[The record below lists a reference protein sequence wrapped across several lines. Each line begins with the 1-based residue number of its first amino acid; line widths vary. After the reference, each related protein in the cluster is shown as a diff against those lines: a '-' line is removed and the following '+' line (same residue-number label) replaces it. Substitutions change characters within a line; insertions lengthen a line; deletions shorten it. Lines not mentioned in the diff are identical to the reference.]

1 MMLNKKGLNFLHFF
15 TLTVLVLTVFGCA
28 VPQKPQG
35 GPKDVTPPKLLKA
48 TPANST
54 HNFSS
59 KTIRLEFDEFF
70 KFNNQYQEIT
80 ISPAQEKT
88 PEYKIDKKA
97 LVINLKDTLQKNTT
111 YVINFGKAI
120 GDVTENNILKNFT
133 YVFSTGTH
141 IDSLTLAG
149 NVTNIQTQQREK
161 DVLVM
166 LFTLKEDSLKFGKK
180 KPSVFTTTDTAGNFT
195 IGNLHEGQYR
205 LYALKETAANKIYDN
220 DNELIA
226 FPSKIINLQNDTAGI
241 QLHLFKADPPKFRFS
256 AHQFDPDGK
265 LLLVFNKPVDKPS
278 IKIIYPKAIDDN
290 KYVDIAKTK
299 DTAMVYL
306 KNMDFDSLRVVLYSN
321 NKTVDSVSVRKGRK
335 ETFVHSVAIRTSADN
350 GNILKPG
357 TDLKIFSNTPIVNYE
372 PSQITLMEDSNMVS
386 NYNLTRDTAN
396 QKYFT
401 LKYPWKQNVTYTL
414 TFNEGAL
421 TGFFGEQNKKIPK
434 KFKLDKPQ
442 NYSQLTLKVTV
453 PDTARSYIVELL
465 NDQSALLRSD
475 VIRKSTSIVYKNYL
489 TGKYHFRV
497 IYDDNNNGKWDT
509 GSVKEKRQPENI
521 WVDKNIIPLRPN
533 WEAIES
539 LTIPREPN
547 L

>member
-1 MMLNKKGLNFLHFF
+1 MLNKKRVIFLRFF
-15 TLTVLVLTVFGCA
+15 TSAVLALTIFGCA

-59 KTIRLEFDEFF
+59 KTIRLDFDEYF
-70 KFNNQYQEIT
+70 KLNNVYQEIT

-88 PEYKIDKKA
+88 PEYKTDKKS
-97 LVINLKDTLQKNTT
+97 LIINLKDTLQKNTT

-141 IDSLTLAG
+141 IDSLTLGG

-166 LFTLKEDSLKFGKK
+166 LFTLRQDSLQFGKK
-180 KPSVFTTTDTAGNFT
+180 KPSLFTTTDTAGNFT
-195 IGNLHEGQYR
+195 ISNLHEGQYR
-205 LYALKETAANKIYDN
+205 LYALKETTANKIYDN

-226 FPSKIINLQNDTAGI
+226 FPSKIINLQNDTTGI
-241 QLHLFKADPPKFRFS
+241 QLHLFKADPPKFRF
-256 AHQFDPDGK
+256 ALHQFDVDGK
-265 LLLVFNKPVDKPS
+265 LLLVFNKPVDKPTL
-278 IKIIYPKAIDDN
+278 KIIYPATVDEH
-290 KYVDIAKTK
+290 KYVDITKTK

-306 KNMDFDSLRVVLYSN
+306 KHMDFDSLRVVLYSN
-321 NKTVDSVSVRKGRK
+321 NKSVDSISVRKGKK
-335 ETFVHSVAIRTSADN
+335 ETFVHTIVLRTTADN
-350 GNILKPG
+350 GNLLKPG
-357 TDLKIFSNTPIVNYE
+357 TDLKFVSNTPITSYE
-372 PSQITLMEDSNMVS
+372 PSQITLLEDSNTVN
-386 NYNLTRDTAN
+386 NYNLTRDTGN
-396 QKYFT
+396 LKSFT
-401 LKYPWKQNVTYTL
+401 IKYPWKQNVTYTL

-434 KFKLDKPQ
+434 KFKIDKLQ
-442 NYSQLTLKVTV
+442 NYSQINLKVTV
-453 PDTARSYIVELL
+453 PDTAHTYIVELM
-465 NDQSALLRSD
+465 NDQGSLLRAD
-475 VIRKSTSIVYKNYL
+475 VIRKNTTLVYKNYL
-489 TGKYHFRV
+489 TGKYHYRV
-497 IYDDNNNGKWDT
+497 VYDDNNNGKWDT

-521 WVDKNIIPLRPN
+521 WVDKKIILLRPS
-533 WEAIES
+533 WEDNEI

>member
-1 MMLNKKGLNFLHFF
+1 MLNKKGSNFLRFF
-15 TLTVLVLTVFGCA
+15 TLAVLVLTVFGCA

-35 GPKDVTPPKLLKA
+35 GPKDVSPPKLLKA

-54 HNFSS
+54 HNFST
-59 KTIRLEFDEFF
+59 KTIRLDFDEYF
-70 KFNNQYQEIT
+70 KLNNAYQEIT

-88 PEYKIDKKA
+88 PEYKTDKKS
-97 LVINLKDTLQKNTT
+97 LIINLKDTLQKNTT

-141 IDSLTLAG
+141 IDSLTLGG

-180 KPSVFTTTDTAGNFT
+180 KPSVYTTTDTAGNFT

-205 LYALKETAANKIYDN
+205 LYALKETTPNKIYDN

-226 FPSKIINLQNDTAGI
+226 FPSKIINLQNDTTGI
-241 QLHLFKADPPKFRFS
+241 QLHLFKADPPKFRF
-256 AHQFDPDGK
+256 ALHQFDVDGK
-265 LLLVFNKPVDKPS
+265 LLLIFNKPVEKPTL
-278 IKIIYPKAIDDN
+278 KIIYPATVDQD
-290 KYVDIAKTK
+290 KYVDITKTK

-306 KNMDFDSLRVVLYSN
+306 KKMDFDSIRVVLYNN
-321 NKTVDSVSVRKGRK
+321 NKSVDSISVRKGKK
-335 ETFVHSVAIRTSADN
+335 ETFIHTIAVRTTADN
-350 GNILKPG
+350 GNLLKPG
-357 TDLKIFSNTPIVNYE
+357 TDLKFISNTPIVSYE
-372 PSQITLMEDSNMVS
+372 PSQITLLEDSNTVN
-386 NYNLTRDTAN
+386 NYTLTRDTGSL
-396 QKYFT
+396 KLFT
-401 LKYPWKQNVTYTL
+401 IKYPWKQNVTYTL

-421 TGFFGEQNKKIPK
+421 TGFFGDQNKKIPK
-434 KFKLDKPQ
+434 KFKIDKPQ

-453 PDTARSYIVELL
+453 PDTTRSYIVELL

-475 VIRKSTSIVYKNYL
+475 VIRKNTSLVYKNYL

-497 IYDDNNNGKWDT
+497 VYDANHNGKWDT

-521 WVDKNIIPLRPN
+521 WVDKTIIPLRPN
-533 WEAIES
+533 WEATES